1 MASSACSAVMNT
13 VHAMDR
19 SDVKQIIGVDET
31 ITVVVKV
38 LRRFQ
43 NLPDVVAGMCILIRI
58 GLSPDQDVRKFQM
71 ILLTELEL
79 VNLLLEIHTPA
90 TYDPTENEANGI
102 SLVDK
107 RITAEVGA
115 LLHALG
121 LGSHAAI
128 NSHIVAEQA
137 RKAGATS
144 KLVMRSNKKGQKN
157 AAMESGMRG
166 LIGLGAGDSLLP
178 RI

>member
-1 MASSACSAVMNT
+1 MK
-13 VHAMDR
+13 VH
-19 SDVKQIIGVDET
+19 GV
-31 ITVVVKV
+31 
-38 LRRFQ
+38 Q

-79 VNLLLEIHTPA
+79 VNLLLEIHNPA

-128 NSHIVAEQA
+128 NSHSSRASTQS
-137 RKAGATS
+137 GATS
-144 KLVMRSNKKGQKN
+144 KLVIRSNKKGQKN
-157 AAMESGMRG
+157 TAMESGMG
-166 LIGLGAGDSLLP
+166 S
-178 RI
+178 